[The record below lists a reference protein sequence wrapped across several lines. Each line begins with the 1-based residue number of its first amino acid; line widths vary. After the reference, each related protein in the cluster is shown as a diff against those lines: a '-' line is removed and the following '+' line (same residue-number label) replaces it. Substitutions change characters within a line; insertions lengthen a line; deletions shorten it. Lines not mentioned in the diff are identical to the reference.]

1 MVDLWPV
8 RDTFPYILLI
18 LIHSIFIS
26 VGDKQVNKRKRMNA
40 IWSKKIAFI
49 LRFSKS
55 GTLILFIT
63 HKFHTKTDQNTNR
76 TQIYIKSR
84 SNGIQL
90 WGLPC
95 AVTNFDFD
103 TEVNTNTYGNK
114 RTSWFFFQNYLEDF
128 YLHVL
133 SGSVIKW
140 KQNDKK
146 CVNLNVFRL
155 VMHTFLANSH

>member
-1 MVDLWPV
+1 MVDLLPV
-8 RDTFPYILLI
+8 RDTLPFILLI

-49 LRFSKS
+49 LRYSKS

-84 SNGIQL
+84 SNGIL
-90 WGLPC
+90 L
-95 AVTNFDFD
+95 
-103 TEVNTNTYGNK
+103 
-114 RTSWFFFQNYLEDF
+114 
-128 YLHVL
+128 
-133 SGSVIKW
+133 
-140 KQNDKK
+140 
-146 CVNLNVFRL
+146 
-155 VMHTFLANSH
+155 